1 MVRNKVHKLRCK
13 ILKELIMA
21 IKEKAIG
28 TVMLGNEIEDHGN
41 QFSITYWDTRFSSEM
56 ELRIP
61 RELVIQEFNS
71 RGKSRGVCS
80 YWNGEG
86 EEDEHDLSYEEF
98 EQEMDYRDEFD
109 GFIQELASELL
120 NLDVF
125 KVKEELKEASAEI
138 QAFAG
143 EVLDLRISLQLN
155 EVAKRQKEERIRIL
169 EKTLYELTNP
179 QIKKVS

>member
-1 MVRNKVHKLRCK
+1 
-13 ILKELIMA
+13 MA

-61 RELVIQEFNS
+61 RELVMQEFNS
-71 RGKSRGVCS
+71 RGKSRGVIS
-80 YWNGEG
+80 YYYGDDEK
-86 EEDEHDLSYEEF
+86 EHDLSYEEF

-109 GFIQELASELL
+109 GFIQELAAELL

-125 KVKEELKEASAEI
+125 KVKEELKISSAEV
-138 QAFAG
+138 QGYVG

>member
-1 MVRNKVHKLRCK
+1 
-13 ILKELIMA
+13 MA

-61 RELVIQEFNS
+61 RELVVQEFNS
-71 RGKSRGVCS
+71 RGKSRGVVS
-80 YWNGEG
+80 YYYGDD
-86 EEDEHDLSYEEF
+86 EEAHDLTYEEF

-155 EVAKRQKEERIRIL
+155 GIAMKQKEERIRIL

-179 QIKKVS
+179 QVKKVS